1 MKEKLLMAIAI
12 TFSLSCVHSLS
23 VTTTAR
29 AGDAIHIDLSPRQI
43 ASLWLQHGAN
53 P

>member
-1 MKEKLLMAIAI
+1 MKEKLLMAIVI

-23 VTTTAR
+23 ATTAAR
-29 AGDAIHIDLSPRQI
+29 AKDPVHIDLSPRQI
-43 ASLWLQHGAN
+43 ASLWLQHSST